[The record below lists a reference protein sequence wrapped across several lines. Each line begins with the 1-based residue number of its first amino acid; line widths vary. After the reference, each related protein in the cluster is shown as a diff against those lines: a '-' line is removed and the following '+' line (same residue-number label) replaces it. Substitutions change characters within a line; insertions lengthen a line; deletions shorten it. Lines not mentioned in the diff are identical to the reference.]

1 MKTIEELQKDFRED
15 LEVLLKN
22 HNAEIDLVYQGN
34 PYMEYQ
40 VIEIYIQATWDENG
54 VKLTNYTDFLL

>member
-1 MKTIEELQKDFRED
+1 MKTIEELQKDFRE
-15 LEVLLKN
+15 
-22 HNAEIDLVYQGN
+22 DLVYQGN